1 MPHYAGQACRLVTI
15 VAFQKEQCMK
25 TSVSLSLTVLAAAAL
40 AGCATHQVEMG
51 APAAVVT
58 PAPATVVVTPAVNL
72 SPADM
77 HFVALA
83 AGAGMY
89 EVDAA
94 RIALSRAS
102 NPQVR
107 SFAQMLLDQHTA
119 NNQQLISIVQAK
131 GHRIAPGLP
140 SELQQKVS
148 KLSTLSGSAFD
159 EEFVR
164 TTGVAD
170 HKAAIAAFE
179 QGDRSVTDRDLQAY
193 IDKTLPALRS
203 HLQMAQDL
211 AGRMAG

>member
-1 MPHYAGQACRLVTI
+1 MR
-15 VAFQKEQCMK
+15 

-40 AGCATHQVEMG
+40 AGCASHRVEMG

-58 PAPATVVVTPAVNL
+58 VPAATVVATPAVKL
-72 SPADM
+72 SAADL

-94 RIALSRAS
+94 RVALSRAS
-102 NPQVR
+102 DPKVR

-119 NNQQLISIVQAK
+119 NNQELASILQAK

-140 SELQQKVS
+140 AELAQKVS

-159 EEFVR
+159 QEFIR

-170 HKAAIAAFE
+170 HMAAIAAFE

-203 HLQMAQDL
+203 HLQQAQDL

>member
-1 MPHYAGQACRLVTI
+1 MR
-15 VAFQKEQCMK
+15 
-25 TSVSLSLTVLAAAAL
+25 TSVSLSLSVVAAAAL
-40 AGCATHQVEMG
+40 AGCASHRVEMG

-58 PAPATVVVTPAVNL
+58 VPAATVVATPAVKL
-72 SPADM
+72 SAADL

-94 RIALSRAS
+94 RVALSRAS
-102 NPQVR
+102 DPKVR

-119 NNQQLISIVQAK
+119 NNQELASILQAK

-140 SELQQKVS
+140 AELAQKVS

-159 EEFVR
+159 QEFIR

-170 HKAAIAAFE
+170 HMAAIAAFE

-203 HLQMAQDL
+203 HLQQAQDL